1 MAKFDYKMPDSF
13 IKQISDLREHTDET
27 IGKALTAGGEVLAEE
42 MKKQLETSVGKN
54 TKYPS
59 KSTGEL
65 ISSVGVTPVSVNS
78 KGDYNV
84 KIGFNEP
91 RRKQYKAKGK
101 RSYYDITNAMIAN
114 TIEYGKSGQPP
125 KPFVTPTKKAGKK
138 ECIAAMQEV
147 LESEVSKK

>member
-13 IKQISDLREHTDET
+13 INQISNLKEHTDET
-27 IGKALTAGGEVLAEE
+27 IGKALTAGGKVLAKE
-42 MKKQLETSVGKN
+42 MKKQLKTSVGKG

-65 ISSVGVTPVSVNS
+65 VNSVGVTPAAVDKQGN
-78 KGDYNV
+78 YNV

-101 RSYYDITNAMIAN
+101 RSYNVITNAMIAN

-125 KPFVTPTKKAGKK
+125 KPFISPAKNAGKK

-147 LESEVSKK
+147 LESELNKK